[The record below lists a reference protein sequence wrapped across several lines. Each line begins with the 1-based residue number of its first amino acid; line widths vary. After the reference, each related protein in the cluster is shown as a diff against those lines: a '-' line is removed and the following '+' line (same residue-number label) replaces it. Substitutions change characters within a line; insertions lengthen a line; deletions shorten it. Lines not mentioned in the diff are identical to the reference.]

1 MLDIE
6 GTIVV
11 AVERV
16 QEEDGEFRE

>member
-16 QEEDGEFRE
+16 QEEDDEFRE